1 MKNRAEN
8 LYGQELKEL
17 LKEVGDTITTYE
29 DKMNNNKD
37 NITSEDVEVCQK
49 EEEKVKSIVSDLKKV
64 ENIFKQRKIAVEFD
78 KALYTYL

>member
-29 DKMNNNKD
+29 DKMNNKD

-49 EEEKVKSIVSDLKKV
+49 EVEKVKSIVSDLKKV
-64 ENIFKQRKIAVEFD
+64 EDIFKQRKIAVEFD